1 MKFTKPFVFINV
13 AASLDGRIT
22 DWRRRQIRISCDE
35 DMQRVDKLRA
45 ESDAILVGIGTVL
58 SDNPSLTVKSR
69 ELRENRVK
77 EGKSQ
82 NPLRVI
88 LDSKAR
94 TPLNA
99 KVLSK
104 DAETLIAVSRIAERE
119 KVEEL
124 KKRAEVAILGEDRV
138 DLRLLMDYLW
148 KKGVRKLMVEGGGRV
163 ISSFLKERLVDQ
175 IFVYT
180 GGVVFGEGVSIAE
193 GKISPH
199 VKLELLEVR
208 KLGRGVLTR
217 WRVLTE

>member
-94 TPLNA
+94 MPLNA

-148 KKGVRKLMVEGGGRV
+148 RKGVRKLMVEGGGRV

>member
-217 WRVLTE
+217 WRVLAE